1 MRVTQQLLAFFCAF
15 LMANPAAYA
24 QAPAARL
31 EVPDIFAKNGNGF
44 FSRITRAYRPV
55 EVAPISLANSGRLDA
70 LLRAG
75 RLYLSLQDT
84 IALAL
89 ENNLDIAIQRY
100 GPLIAE
106 ADILRAQAGGLLRG
120 IPQSIR
126 QGPQSAGGQRGQDT
140 GISRSAAQQAGDD
153 GGAGSGTIIT
163 STGTTIPNLDP
174 VLVGFSRWA
183 HNTNPQTATFVSGTN
198 TLITRQ
204 ALQNFSFQQ
213 GFLTGTT
220 VNLGFSNSHVRS
232 TQLRAELNPS
242 TSGSLSLNITQ
253 RLLQGFGPAVNSR
266 LIRIAKNNREVSDL
280 VFKQQVIT
288 TVSAVANLYW
298 DLVSMNEEVRVRR
311 QALETSERLQRDNEK
326 QVEIGTLAP
335 IEIVRAEAEVASRQ
349 QDLTVAETQ
358 LLQQETILKNALSR
372 NGVLSPA
379 VAEARIVATDRIR
392 LPDTE
397 PVEPIQDMVAQA
409 MSARPEL
416 SRQRIQIQ
424 NAHVNLRGSKS
435 QLLPTLDAFVNFQNN
450 ALAGQVSTLPLPS
463 DQIVQ
468 RGIPNSFFVGGYGT
482 VLSQLFARNFPDY
495 NAGFQLNI
503 PLRNRAAQADM
514 IRDQLTL
521 RQSEMGLQQL
531 ENQVRVDVQNA
542 LIALQQARAR
552 YRAANKARVL
562 QEQTLDAE
570 QKKYALG
577 ASTIYNVILVQR
589 DLAEAQSAEVAAL
602 SAYSIARVEL
612 DRATGQTLATHNIS
626 LAEAYAGNVARP
638 PDPIPVLDTPN
649 GKN

>member
-1 MRVTQQLLAFFCAF
+1 MFSLQRFLALLCTVVI
-15 LMANPAAYA
+15 LNPAALA
-24 QAPAARL
+24 QAPARLL
-31 EVPDIFAKNGNGF
+31 EVPDVLRPEGGF
-44 FSRITRAYRPV
+44 FSRVTRQYRPV
-55 EVAPISLANSGRLDA
+55 EIPVIDLANSGRLDS

-75 RLYLSLQDT
+75 KLYLSLQDT

-100 GPLIAE
+100 GPMMAE
-106 ADILRAQAGGLLRG
+106 ADIQRAQAGGLLRG
-120 IPQSIR
+120 IPQSVR
-126 QGPQSAGGQRGQDT
+126 QGPQSAAGQRGQDT
-140 GISRSAAQQAGDD
+140 GISTSAAQQAGD
-153 GGAGSGTIIT
+153 GGSAGGTIIT
-163 STGTTIPNLDP
+163 QTGTAVPNLDP
-174 VLVGFSRWA
+174 VLTGFVRFA
-183 HNTNPQTATFVSGTN
+183 HNTNPQTSTFVSGTN

-204 ALQNFSFQQ
+204 DLQNFSFQQ

-220 VNLGFSNSHVRS
+220 VSLGLSNSHVSSTSLRS
-232 TQLRAELNPS
+232 ELNPS

-280 VFKQQVIT
+280 VFKQQVIV
-288 TVSAVANLYW
+288 TVSAIANLYW
-298 DLVSMNEEVRVRR
+298 DLVSMNEEVKVRQ
-311 QALETSERLQRDNEK
+311 QALATSERLQKDNET

-349 QDLTVAETQ
+349 QDLTIAETQ

-372 NGVLSPA
+372 TGTVSPA
-379 VAEARIVATDRIR
+379 VAEARIIPTDPIR
-392 LPDTE
+392 MPDRE

-416 SRQRIQIQ
+416 AQRRIQIE
-424 NAHVNLRGSKS
+424 NAKINLRGARS
-435 QLLPTLDAFVNFQNN
+435 QLLPTVDAFVNLQNN
-450 ALAGQVSTLPLPS
+450 ALAGAANTLPLPIGQ
-463 DQIVQ
+463 DFVQ
-468 RGIPNSFFVGGYGT
+468 RPAPNTFFIGGYGT
-482 VLSQLFARNFPDY
+482 VLSQMFARNFPDY

-514 IRDQLTL
+514 IRDQLAL
-521 RQSEMGLQQL
+521 RQTEMGLQQF

-589 DLAEAQSAEVAAL
+589 DLAAAQSGEVAAL
-602 SAYSIARVEL
+602 SAYSKARTEL
-612 DRATGQTLATHNIS
+612 DRATGQTLVTHNIS
-626 LAEAYAGNVARP
+626 LEEAYRGRVARG
-638 PDPIPVLDTPN
+638 PDALPVLDAPN

>member
-1 MRVTQQLLAFFCAF
+1 
-15 LMANPAAYA
+15 MAYPVSA
-24 QAPAARL
+24 QAPAATL
-31 EVPDIFAKNGNGF
+31 EVPTIHANSSGF
-44 FSRITRAYRPV
+44 LSRITRAYRPV
-55 EVAPISLANSGRLDA
+55 EVPPISLANSTRIDA

-106 ADILRAQAGGLLRG
+106 ADIMRAQAGGLLRG
-120 IPQSIR
+120 VPQSVR
-126 QGPQSAGGQRGQDT
+126 QGPSSAGGQRGQES
-140 GISRSAAQQAGDD
+140 GISRSAAQQANDEGS
-153 GGAGSGTIIT
+153 AGSGTIIT
-163 STGTTIPNLDP
+163 STGTSVPNLDP
-174 VLVGFSRWA
+174 VLVGFGRWSHA
-183 HNTNPQTATFVSGTN
+183 TNPQTATFVSGTN

-204 ALQNFSFQQ
+204 GLQNFSYQQ

-220 VNLGFSNSHVRS
+220 VNLGFSNSSVRS

-242 TSGSLSLNITQ
+242 TSGSLSLNVTQ
-253 RLLQGFGPAVNSR
+253 RLLQGFGRAVNSR
-266 LIRIAKNNREVSDL
+266 LIRVAKNNREVSDL

-335 IEIVRAEAEVASRQ
+335 IEIVRAEAEVATRQ
-349 QDLTVAETQ
+349 QDVTVAETQ

-379 VAEARIVATDRIR
+379 VAAARVVPTDKIR
-392 LPDTE
+392 MPDTE
-397 PVEPIQDMVAQA
+397 PIEPIQDMVAQA
-409 MSARPEL
+409 LSARPEL
-416 SRQRIQIQ
+416 ARQRIQIQ
-424 NAHVNLRGSKS
+424 NANIDLRGSKS
-435 QLLPTLDAFVNFQNN
+435 QLLPSLDAFVNFQNN
-450 ALAGQVSTLPLPS
+450 ALAGEISALPLPE
-463 DQIVQ
+463 DLVVQ
-468 RGIPNSFFVGGYGT
+468 RGIPNAFFVGGYSN
-482 VLSQLFARNFPDY
+482 VLRQLFARNFPDY

-514 IRDQLTL
+514 IRDQLSL
-521 RQSEMGLQQL
+521 RQREMGLQQL

-552 YRAANKARVL
+552 FRAANKARIL

-589 DLAEAQSAEVAAL
+589 DLAQAQSVEVAAL
-602 SAYSIARVEL
+602 SAYSIAAVEM
-612 DRATGQTLATHNIS
+612 DRSTGQTLTRHNIS
-626 LAEAYAGNVARP
+626 LAEAYRGDVSRP
-638 PDPIPVLDTPN
+638 PDPVPVLDTPN